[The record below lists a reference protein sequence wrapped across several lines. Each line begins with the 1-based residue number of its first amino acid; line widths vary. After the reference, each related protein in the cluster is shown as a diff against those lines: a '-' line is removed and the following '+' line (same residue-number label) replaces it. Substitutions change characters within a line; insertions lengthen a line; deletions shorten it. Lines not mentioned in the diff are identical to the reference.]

1 MKTNQSQ
8 TAPAEVRENIMG
20 TMEINPLLLKLS
32 IPMMIS
38 MLVQALYNVVDSVF
52 VSHVSES
59 ALTAVSLAFSLQN
72 VMIAVGV
79 GTGVGVN
86 ALLSKSLGEKNQ
98 SRANATAE
106 NGIFL
111 SLCSFAVFFV
121 IGLTC
126 MKPYF
131 YAQTAD
137 ADIAEQGSIVV
148 GARFFGEMI
157 RRLPDGIVTISS
169 DANNNVNVKCG
180 KSEFNFMGISADDY
194 PEMPAVDSLNNISL
208 PQKILKSMINQ
219 TIFAVSDSDVRPI
232 YTGTL
237 FEVEDDTLTLVSVD
251 GYRLAKRCEK
261 LESAKMENCSFVV
274 PGSALADIERIC
286 ADSDDAVSISVGSK
300 HISFTID
307 ETVVITRR
315 LEGEFLNYRKSIP
328 DNFRIE
334 IEVERS
340 EMMSTIDRVAL
351 IVSEKNSSPIRMI
364 FGDGSIDCTCATP
377 IGKAEDVCT
386 CEGSGDGLEIGFNDR
401 YLMDA
406 FKASGTDKLKICLN
420 TASSPCIV
428 KAADG
433 SENFTYMILPVRLH
447 AGA

>member
-1 MKTNQSQ
+1 MKISCEKYILQSACTIASRA
-8 TAPAEVRENIMG
+8 TASKSPIPALEG
-20 TMEINPLLLKLS
+20 LLL
-32 IPMMIS
+32 
-38 MLVQALYNVVDSVF
+38 QAGIDLRVTGYDLKKGIYTN
-52 VSHVSES
+52 
-59 ALTAVSLAFSLQN
+59 
-72 VMIAVGV
+72 IA
-79 GTGVGVN
+79 
-86 ALLSKSLGEKNQ
+86 
-98 SRANATAE
+98 
-106 NGIFL
+106 
-111 SLCSFAVFFV
+111 
-121 IGLTC
+121 
-126 MKPYF
+126 
-131 YAQTAD
+131 

-148 GARFFGEMI
+148 GARFFGELI
-157 RRLPDGIVTISS
+157 RRLP
-169 DANNNVNVKCG
+169 CG

-300 HISFTID
+300 HISFTIG